1 MSIVIIIQPGQL
13 IHVCITLLALEGS
26 GVCKCIV
33 YVRMC
38 PPSEASLATLASIC
52 CQLIEK
58 SHYLG
63 DQDEIPCSP
72 VSAFYLGY
80 VESFSAQ
87 ETVLLITSWLHV
99 FLYFQVKKNGHY

>member
-1 MSIVIIIQPGQL
+1 MILIVLNKEMWLSIVIIIQPGQL

-26 GVCKCIV
+26 GVCKRTV
-33 YVRMC
+33 YVRVC
-38 PPSEASLATLASIC
+38 HPGEASLATLASIC
-52 CQLIEK
+52 CQLVEN

-80 VESFSAQ
+80 VESFSTGKQ
-87 ETVLLITSWLHV
+87 
-99 FLYFQVKKNGHY
+99 FF